1 MPKSFQDK
9 YPNEMRN
16 LRLNSKKL
24 TTPFD
29 INETL
34 KHFLKFKTYDDNKKK
49 KKTRSYSLLT
59 TIPIYRSCSG

>member
-1 MPKSFQDK
+1 MA
-9 YPNEMRN
+9 EA
-16 LRLNSKKL
+16 RLNSKKL

-59 TIPIYRSCSG
+59 TIPIDRSCSG